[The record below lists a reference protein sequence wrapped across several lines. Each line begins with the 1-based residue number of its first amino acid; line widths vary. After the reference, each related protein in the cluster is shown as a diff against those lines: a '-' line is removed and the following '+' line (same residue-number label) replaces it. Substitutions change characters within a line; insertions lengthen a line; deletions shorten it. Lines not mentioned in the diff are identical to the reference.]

1 MAESA
6 VDLMEASFFRGF
18 DAVNGLRPPEAAR
31 EKRAIDSLATSEVHA
46 SMRSTAWCV
55 TKRDRA
61 APVEKVWRLLS
72 DREIGQ
78 FVSRARNQ

>member
-31 EKRAIDSLATSEVHA
+31 EKRAIDSLATS
-46 SMRSTAWCV
+46 
-55 TKRDRA
+55 
-61 APVEKVWRLLS
+61 
-72 DREIGQ
+72 
-78 FVSRARNQ
+78 